1 MDGGFAQQEKSG
13 NDKVTDNRKTPEKEE
28 FHSSVTGE
36 LSI

>member
-1 MDGGFAQQEKSG
+1 MDGGFAQQEKKG
-13 NDKVTDNRKTPEKEE
+13 NDKVTEKEE